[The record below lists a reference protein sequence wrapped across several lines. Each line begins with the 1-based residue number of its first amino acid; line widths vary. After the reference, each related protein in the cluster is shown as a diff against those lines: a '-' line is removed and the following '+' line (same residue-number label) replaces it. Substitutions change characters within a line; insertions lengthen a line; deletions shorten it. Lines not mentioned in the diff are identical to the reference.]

1 MQSAGSDEIQQPVY
15 EDPDT
20 LLPDDTHE
28 AQPEIKVKPAPA
40 PRLKLYQQTNN
51 TSNKAESSNAAG
63 SIATTATSSESPAGY
78 KRPQPARPAPKPP
91 TDTKRH
97 AEKAGIEESGQTSNA
112 HSPVM
117 TPDLHIEQAPP
128 PPPRPHRVSASH
140 SSYGSPASQRYENTS
155 DHQSRSSSARSAN
168 LTPVLPALSQESPST
183 PDLHI
188 EQAPPPP
195 PRPHRVSASHSSYGS
210 SASQRYENTSDHQSR
225 SSSARSAN
233 LTPVLPALSQE
244 SPSESPSNTISG
256 RNSSPLRPPGLHIKQ
271 PPPPPPRPHRF
282 SSPPQYY
289 ETQSSVSQRYE
300 NKPECQSPPSSAGS
314 MRLTPVSQAPS
325 QESLNVTGNNYSTR
339 NRPPQLRVNPPSS
352 HSVSGGSVHSE
363 TPQYLE
369 ILQDDS
375 DETDLN
381 GLLTWFNRM
390 ITSSDSTLSLYGVS
404 KEDEMSSIS
413 QRSMNVAKAWRLYNL
428 LMSKR
433 KEDLQKIIADF
444 KSICEKLSKI
454 KKNNKNMG
462 IAGGTT
468 ASVGGVAAVVGI
480 VLAPVTM
487 GASLIATAVGA
498 GMIAS
503 AGGMGAHAAIV
514 SKKTVTRTAVEKL
527 VNDYM
532 EGVANLER
540 CLDYII
546 FTVME
551 LRRHGIARLE
561 SAGAHLDAV
570 RMAYILCNGNSKTDI
585 HLGRAAQPGGMSS
598 EKLLQAFTK
607 EMDLY
612 FTEKNG
618 QKLKKSNKS
627 IFSGKVCLLADGLQE
642 GLDYLIDM
650 WKKLS

>member
-1 MQSAGSDEIQQPVY
+1 MESASSDEIQQPIY
-15 EDPDT
+15 EDPDA
-20 LLPDDTHE
+20 LLPDYTHE
-28 AQPEIKVKPAPA
+28 AQPEIKVKPVPA
-40 PRLKLYQQTNN
+40 PRLKLYQQTNS
-51 TSNKAESSNAAG
+51 TSNKAESSNKAG
-63 SIATTATSSESPAGY
+63 SIAPTATSSGSPAGY

-91 TDTKRH
+91 TDTKKN
-97 AEKAGIEESGQTSNA
+97 AEKPAIAESASNA

-128 PPPRPHRVSASH
+128 PPPQPHRFPASH
-140 SSYGSPASQRYENTS
+140 SSCGQTC
-155 DHQSRSSSARSAN
+155 
-168 LTPVLPALSQESPST
+168 
-183 PDLHI
+183 
-188 EQAPPPP
+188 
-195 PRPHRVSASHSSYGS
+195 S

-225 SSSARSAN
+225 PSSAGSTH
-233 LTPVLPALSQE
+233 LTVLPALSQE
-244 SPSESPSNTISG
+244 SPNEFPSSSTISG
-256 RNSSPLRPPGLHIKQ
+256 RNPSPLRNPDLHIKQ

-282 SSPPQYY
+282 QSPPQYY
-289 ETQSSVSQRYE
+289 ETQFSASQRYE
-300 NKPECQSPPSSAGS
+300 NKPECQSPPSPAGS
-314 MRLTPVSQAPS
+314 THLTPVSQARS

-339 NRPPQLRVNPPSS
+339 NRPPQLPLNPPSS
-352 HSVSGGSVHSE
+352 HSVSGGSLHSE
-363 TPQYLE
+363 TPRYLE

-375 DETDLN
+375 DELDLN
-381 GLLTWFNRM
+381 GLLTWFNRI
-390 ITSSDSTLSLYGVS
+390 ITSSDSSLSLYGVS
-404 KEDEMSSIS
+404 KEDEMSSVS

-433 KEDLQKIIADF
+433 KEDLQKIITDF
-444 KSICEKLSKI
+444 KSICEKLNKI
-454 KKNNKNMG
+454 KENNKNMG

-527 VNDYM
+527 VNNYM
-532 EGVANLER
+532 EGVADLER

-570 RMAYILCNGNSKTDI
+570 RMLYILCDGKSNTDI
-585 HLGRAAQPGGMSS
+585 HGGRAAQPGGTSS

-627 IFSGKVCLLADGLQE
+627 IFSGKVCLLVDGLQE
-642 GLDYLIDM
+642 GLDYLIDT

>member
-1 MQSAGSDEIQQPVY
+1 MMQSASSDEIQQPIY
-15 EDPDT
+15 EDPDA

-91 TDTKRH
+91 TDTKKH
-97 AEKAGIEESGQTSNA
+97 AEKAAIEESGQTSNA

-128 PPPRPHRVSASH
+128 PPPRPHR
-140 SSYGSPASQRYENTS
+140 
-155 DHQSRSSSARSAN
+155 
-168 LTPVLPALSQESPST
+168 
-183 PDLHI
+183 
-188 EQAPPPP
+188 
-195 PRPHRVSASHSSYGS
+195 
-210 SASQRYENTSDHQSR
+210 
-225 SSSARSAN
+225 
-233 LTPVLPALSQE
+233 
-244 SPSESPSNTISG
+244 
-256 RNSSPLRPPGLHIKQ
+256 
-271 PPPPPPRPHRF
+271 F

-289 ETQSSVSQRYE
+289 ETQSSASQKYK

-314 MRLTPVSQAPS
+314 TRLTPVSQAP
-325 QESLNVTGNNYSTR
+325 QGSLNVTGNNYSTR
-339 NRPPQLRVNPPSS
+339 NRPPQLPVNPPSS

-433 KEDLQKIIADF
+433 KEDLQKIITDF

-532 EGVANLER
+532 EGVADLER